1 MSDETA
7 APAPAMPESFS
18 DPRQAVAWLN
28 SQPEKPEQSE
38 PEPNSAAASADPAT
52 AANESADEADTA
64 PLEEAHGDD
73 EGADPA
79 AEPPIE
85 RPKSW
90 SESEEA
96 EWRSTPRALQQKIA
110 AREQERDAAVRRAQ
124 NEAADKLKGLTA
136 KEQAAEQA
144 RLTHET
150 KAKEALNV
158 LMREQVRDFPDV
170 RSIEDVTR
178 LAQTD
183 PLRYIQWQAHQQEL
197 QAQAA
202 VTQEAEQRT
211 NTEKQGK
218 RSAYQTEQDA
228 KLKELIPDFA
238 DAKKLSAA
246 RDRALPLLT
255 EYGLD
260 LDTLNKWAETD
271 AGFEILQHHGFQRI
285 VADLMKS
292 RDADAARA
300 KAVQAPVNKQ
310 VPPVVRPGGRQPAGS
325 SALQAATQAFNLNPN
340 AKNAAALL
348 TAQEKAAS
356 RH

>member
-1 MSDETA
+1 MTDETTVA
-7 APAPAMPESFS
+7 ASTPPESFS
-18 DPRQAVAWLN
+18 DPREAVKWMT
-28 SQPEKPEQSE
+28 SQPEPAAAE
-38 PEPNSAAASADPAT
+38 PEPNSAAARAEPAT

-64 PLEEAHGDD
+64 PLEEATGETD
-73 EGADPA
+73 EGAPADEPLRELPRSWSKDKADVWAKLDPA
-79 AEPPIE
+79 AQDILLEQDK
-85 RPKSW
+85 RAS
-90 SESEEA
+90 A
-96 EWRSTPRALQQKIA
+96 EI
-110 AREQERDAAVRRAQ
+110 RRVQ

-136 KEQAAEQA
+136 REQAAEQA
-144 RLTHET
+144 RLAHET
-150 KAKEALNV
+150 RAKEALNV

-170 RSIEDVTR
+170 RSMEDVTR

-211 NTEKQGK
+211 TQEKQGK
-218 RSAYQTEQDA
+218 RSAYQVEQDA

-292 RDADAARA
+292 RDADAARQ
-300 KAVQAPVNKQ
+300 KASQAPINKQ
-310 VPPVVRPGGRQPAGS
+310 VPPVVRPGSRQPAS
-325 SALQAATQAFNLNPN
+325 NSALQSATQAFNLNPT
-340 AKNAAALL
+340 AKNAAAL
-348 TAQEKAAS
+348 AVAKRQAI